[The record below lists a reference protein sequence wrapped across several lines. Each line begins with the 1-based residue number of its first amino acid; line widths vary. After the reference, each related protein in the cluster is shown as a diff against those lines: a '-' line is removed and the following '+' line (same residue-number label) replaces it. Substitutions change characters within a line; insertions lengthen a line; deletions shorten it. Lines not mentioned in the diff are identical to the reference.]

1 MSTNR
6 KRVLHTIFLQSSG
19 LDILKMREDVEPI
32 PFPHMISSADLRKFM
47 QSIGEVHGITVG
59 ATRIGE
65 DELVAAPG
73 LQVVARIGVGYD
85 AIDVPALT
93 RRRIPLMTVGT
104 ANSPSVA
111 ELAQFFMLAL
121 AKRGAALHAMAKENR
136 WGDRLNIMPIDLIG
150 ATALVVGF
158 GRIGSRITER
168 LLAMEMTVLAY
179 DPYVPA
185 ATIRAEGTEP
195 VGDLDAAL
203 PLADFVTIHCPKT
216 PETTGMFDLPR
227 LKRMKPTAYL
237 INTARGGIVDEA
249 ALHRALT
256 TGVIAGAG
264 IDVFESEPTGPNNPL
279 LTLDN
284 VVVAPHMAG
293 VTRGSLER
301 MAVQAVR
308 NVLSVFDG
316 NPIRENVINPEV
328 LT

>member
-1 MSTNR
+1 LFHTN
-6 KRVLHTIFLQSSG
+6 FLQVSG
-19 LDILKMREDVEPI
+19 LDILKTREDVEPI
-32 PFPHMISSADLRKFM
+32 PFPHMISSSDLRKSM
-47 QSIGEVHGITVG
+47 QSAGEVHGIIVG

-65 DELVAAPG
+65 AELAAAPD

-85 AIDVPALT
+85 AIDVPALN

-111 ELAQFFMLAL
+111 ELAQFFMMAL

-136 WGDRLNIMPIDLIG
+136 WGDRLNVMPLDLIG
-150 ATALVVGF
+150 TTALVIGF
-158 GRIGSRITER
+158 GRIGSRITKR

-185 ATIRAEGTEP
+185 ASIRAAGAEP
-195 VGDLDAAL
+195 ISDLDAAL
-203 PLADFVTIHCPKT
+203 PQADFVTVHCPKT
-216 PETTGMFDLPR
+216 TETSGMFGLTR

-249 ALHRALT
+249 ALHQALA

-264 IDVFESEPTGPNNPL
+264 IDVFESEPTAPDNPL

-284 VVVAPHMAG
+284 VVIAPHMAG
-293 VTRGSLER
+293 VTRGSLDR

-316 NPIRENVINPEV
+316 DPIRENVINPEV
-328 LT
+328 LA